1 MSPILGIYASQISGH
16 LFAPSGAY
24 DSIATVTIGAGGA
37 ASADFTSIVGT
48 YQHLQVRYLARG
60 TFSGNEISLR
70 MRLNSDTGNNYA
82 RHLLEGEGTTASAFA
97 TSSGNLMALG
107 SVPAATGTASAFGGG
122 VIDLL
127 DYKDTNKYTTSR
139 TLNGQDRNGL
149 GTINLASSLWMNTAA
164 VTSITLFADSGNL
177 AQYSSFALY
186 GIKGN

>member
-1 MSPILGIYASQISGH
+1 MLNSLIGIIASSGGVT
-16 LFAPSGAY
+16 STNSY
-24 DSIATVTIGAGGA
+24 ESIATVTIGAGGA

-60 TFSGNEISLR
+60 TFSGNEIAVR

-82 RHLLEGEGTTASAFA
+82 RHLIEGEGTTASAFG

-107 SVPAATGTASAFGGG
+107 SIPAATGTASAFGAG

-127 DYKDTNKYTTSR
+127 DYANTSKYTTSR
-139 TLNGQDRNGL
+139 TLNGQDRNGS
-149 GTINLASSLWMNTAA
+149 GTINLASSLWMNTAV

-186 GIKGN
+186 GIKG